1 MANTTT
7 TQASYI
13 TVEPQAD
20 ECLENVP
27 PRDPKA
33 VDSSKLENAEN
44 FTLQLEEDGADAF
57 VSSTPASKNRTSD
70 FQAKS
75 LLSGVQSAL
84 TPVLKDLNIWN
95 KSASPELFKLRN
107 SPNSAVPSNFAANC
121 QKSTRDSRT
130 QKIGEDI
137 SMINDECLP
146 EVTLSDLTSDSMLY
160 LTMNDSVFPERQHA
174 TPQLYSKKTNT
185 SDHQNSFCA
194 KVDDSFQNA
203 ISFRGICN
211 EYLQDITLLEVT
223 RASPVGHM
231 SFMDIEDDRATSDH
245 SDQIMTEKSDTI
257 TIEELSSKS
266 GNSPQ
271 SSRQNSIKAAL
282 EVTQDVTLENSKS
295 SSESSGQKVE
305 KSQNPVNSTQVIN
318 VTRDLCSSCDASNSV
333 DISSSGTERSTYEV
347 CPEPRG
353 NPDCIEAEMVTKESQ
368 QSPESETGGQ
378 KLEMYQSS
386 DTLCIQAINITQEK
400 NPGCDTPVQTARLPA
415 DMDKSSPELESEPK
429 EKLEELPTRCDTEST
444 NKESQQTLKPDM
456 SANGTFAVEQPSI
469 QTISIVNNE
478 TLDLPPTNVSYAKDV
493 KESGDQQTSVDSKT
507 EASFVVHQSSSDAKE
522 TTFAV
527 GQNATVDGD
536 PLQKSKLQIG
546 SAIEK
551 TPAPLGQWNG
561 TFDYKLPSQLNGTI
575 TLAEISSNDSHQSA
589 LGNSSTSKARN
600 ATITLKDGCSE
611 NNSSKLQTNEA
622 AAPETKKDGSPN
634 ITFEAAEPGTK
645 KDGSPNMTFEAA
657 EPGTKKDG
665 SPNMTFEAAEPG
677 TKKDGSPNMTFEAA
691 EPGTKKDGSPNVTFE
706 DAVPETKKDGSP
718 NMTFEAAEPETKKD
732 GSPNMTFEAAEP
744 GTKKDGSPN
753 MTFED
758 AVPETKKDGSPN
770 MTFEAAE
777 PETKKDGSPN
787 MTFETP
793 LQPANVSI
801 YLSQSGLSDFDESLV
816 LKPQCLASS
825 TPMVSIKM
833 FTLETK
839 REPGHILAAQ
849 KNLYGKT
856 PIEPSNTI
864 KPSNIIGD
872 RKTFFKQPTVKNL
885 YPSSKIA
892 SELLKRNP
900 PAAATGLLVKR
911 QRPDG
916 EAAKSSAAPK
926 EQEKNS
932 NSYNLRS
939 LASKLPPPSGLQR
952 PQVSGIPIGLP
963 RATPSLRAAPCS
975 STEKPSGP
983 AAANFVTKMA
993 PGKRH
998 PLAKGDVLPVSKRKK
1013 TDASTTEAPVSVGAA
1028 SGVKTGKQ
1036 PTAGHR
1042 SALDKSSRTDAAA
1055 AKTAASYDVIG
1066 RGRGLKQPAAN
1077 PRANHVKPQSQGCTK
1092 CEHLSQEIERLKEV
1106 LRKHKI
1112 PLNG

>member
-13 TVEPQAD
+13 TVDAQAD

-57 VSSTPASKNRTSD
+57 ISSTPASKNKTSD

-95 KSASPELFKLRN
+95 KSASPELFKLQN
-107 SPNSAVPSNFAANC
+107 SPNPAVPSNFHAANC
-121 QKSTRDSRT
+121 QKSTGDSRT

-194 KVDDSFQNA
+194 KVDDSVQSA

-223 RASPVGHM
+223 RASPVGDM
-231 SFMDIEDDRATSDH
+231 SFMDMEDDRATSDH

-266 GNSPQ
+266 GNSAQ

-305 KSQNPVNSTQVIN
+305 KSQNPVDSTQVIN
-318 VTRDLCSSCDASNSV
+318 VTRDLCSSYDVSNSV

-353 NPDCIEAEMVTKESQ
+353 NPDCIEVEMVTKESQ

-386 DTLCIQAINITQEK
+386 DTLCIQAINITQE
-400 NPGCDTPVQTARLPA
+400 NPPGCDTSVQTARLPA

-429 EKLEELPTRCDTEST
+429 EKLEELPTSCDTEST
-444 NKESQQTLKPDM
+444 NKESQQTLKPDV
-456 SANGTFAVEQPSI
+456 SANGTFALEQPSI

-536 PLQKSKLQIG
+536 PLQKSKLHIG
-546 SAIEK
+546 SAMEK

-561 TFDYKLPSQLNGTI
+561 SFDYKLPSQLNGTI
-575 TLAEISSNDSHQSA
+575 TLAEISSNDSHQIA
-589 LGNSSTSKARN
+589 LGSSSTSKARN

-622 AAPETKKDGSPN
+622 AE
-634 ITFEAAEPGTK
+634 
-645 KDGSPNMTFEAA
+645 
-657 EPGTKKDG
+657 
-665 SPNMTFEAAEPG
+665 
-677 TKKDGSPNMTFEAA
+677 
-691 EPGTKKDGSPNVTFE
+691 
-706 DAVPETKKDGSP
+706 PETKKDGSP

-744 GTKKDGSPN
+744 ETKKDRSPN
-753 MTFED
+753 MTFE
-758 AVPETKKDGSPN
+758 AAEPETKKDRSPN

-787 MTFETP
+787 MTFEAA
-793 LQPANVSI
+793 LQN
-801 YLSQSGLSDFDESLV
+801 Q
-816 LKPQCLASS
+816 KP
-825 TPMVSIKM
+825 
-833 FTLETK
+833 
-839 REPGHILAAQ
+839 R
-849 KNLYGKT
+849 
-856 PIEPSNTI
+856 
-864 KPSNIIGD
+864 
-872 RKTFFKQPTVKNL
+872 R
-885 YPSSKIA
+885 
-892 SELLKRNP
+892 
-900 PAAATGLLVKR
+900 
-911 QRPDG
+911 
-916 EAAKSSAAPK
+916 
-926 EQEKNS
+926 
-932 NSYNLRS
+932 
-939 LASKLPPPSGLQR
+939 
-952 PQVSGIPIGLP
+952 
-963 RATPSLRAAPCS
+963 
-975 STEKPSGP
+975 
-983 AAANFVTKMA
+983 
-993 PGKRH
+993 
-998 PLAKGDVLPVSKRKK
+998 
-1013 TDASTTEAPVSVGAA
+1013 TEAQ
-1028 SGVKTGKQ
+1028 T
-1036 PTAGHR
+1036 
-1042 SALDKSSRTDAAA
+1042 
-1055 AKTAASYDVIG
+1055 
-1066 RGRGLKQPAAN
+1066 
-1077 PRANHVKPQSQGCTK
+1077 
-1092 CEHLSQEIERLKEV
+1092 
-1106 LRKHKI
+1106 
-1112 PLNG
+1112 